1 MTHHPFT
8 FFENYLSGVNHD
20 NLHMVGASFVT
31 LLLAA
36 GALWVFPRIRRAR
49 ENVVPSPKFGV
60 RNVFEVLIEMLA
72 QLAHDII
79 GHDSAKYVPFVGTI
93 FFFMFFSNLLGLV
106 PGFLP
111 PTENWATGAA
121 VAMVVFITYNVFGFQ
136 AHGPGY
142 LKHFIAPIS
151 LEGVKNAF
159 VWVLVMIPLLAF
171 QVLFGTI
178 ELISNFLRP
187 ITLSIRLFV
196 NVSADHKVL
205 EAFSGLAPYL
215 VPLPFMVMGIFVS
228 FMQAFIFSLLT
239 MVYISMAVAKDH

>member
-8 FFENYLSGVNHD
+8 FFETYMSGVDHS
-20 NLHMVGASFVT
+20 NLHKVGATFVVG
-31 LLLAA
+31 LLALA
-36 GALWVFPRIRRAR
+36 AFFVYPQFRKAK
-49 ENVVPSPKFGV
+49 ENVLPSPKFGV
-60 RNVFEVLIEMLA
+60 KNVFEVLIEMLA
-72 QLAHDII
+72 QLADDII
-79 GHDSAKYVPFVGTI
+79 GHDGKKYLPFVGTI

-121 VAMVVFITYNVFGFQ
+121 VATIVFISYNFFGFQ
-136 AHGPGY
+136 AHGPSY

-151 LEGVKNAF
+151 LEGVKN
-159 VWVLVMIPLLAF
+159 VGLWILIMIPLVAF
-171 QVLFGTI
+171 QILFGTI

-196 NVSADHKVL
+196 NVTADHKVL
-205 EAFSGLAPYL
+205 EAFSGLAPYI

>member
-8 FFENYLSGVNHD
+8 FFETYASGVSHA
-20 NLHMVGASFVT
+20 NLPMVGATFVVA
-31 LLLAA
+31 LLSLSAVW
-36 GALWVFPRIRRAR
+36 LFPRLRKAH
-49 ENVVPSPKFGV
+49 ENVVPSARFGI
-60 RNVFEVLIEMLA
+60 RNLFEVLTEMLA

-79 GHDSAKYVPFVGTI
+79 GHDAPKYLPFVGTI
-93 FFFMFFSNLLGLV
+93 FFFMLFSNLLGLI

-121 VAMVVFITYNVFGFQ
+121 VATIVFISYNAFGFQ

-142 LKHFIAPIS
+142 LKHFLAPIS
-151 LEGVKNAF
+151 VEGVKSA
-159 VWVLVMIPLLAF
+159 VLWVLIMIPLVAF
-171 QVLFGTI
+171 QILFSTI

-196 NVSADHKVL
+196 NISADHKVL
-205 EAFSGLAPYL
+205 EAFSGLAPYV
-215 VPLPFMVMGIFVS
+215 VPLPFLVMGIFVS